1 MHNPERASVLN
12 QKEHRNHVMS
22 GNVMRVAVC
31 VAGIALLFCVTA
43 CKELFADIEEDFS
56 YWASE
61 PAVTGFTIASPVQT
75 SPAGVHCVPSAND
88 VTLTLTVRN
97 PKKISFVM
105 PDSSGAPADIVTFES
120 GIQDASGTNPPVP
133 GTDYTLGQSAHNTL
147 TLTYSKAFLKRY
159 EQSRANIGASIRLYS
174 TDGRKFNQIYKFKL
188 EANTPPPDPAPVLAS
203 DDSHIALFKTLTVE
217 SDGKYY
223 YVLCFK
229 VDGMPGENVP
239 AGVPLHSDLTHVYVS
254 KNGGAETAYPVTLTT
269 GHTDFD
275 ISDTSN
281 TAFIAKTAVAELLP
295 AEAEASPGSNSPLPD
310 NVPSGSWM
318 LYFKTDVPVGGA
330 TAKYRIRLFDGK
342 LYSDYAQ
349 KSTSTRELSVP
360 KVFAH
365 ADMDNTVVSGV
376 YTEKGA
382 TNASG
387 NNDLNGEGTPIGGV
401 SPDGSDETH
410 AIPVYS
416 AYGSAVKLA
425 IKKSGGIDYP
435 AGVTVTGSAEKHSG
449 DTVSGTASFTAGQS
463 AAVTLP
469 SPADGGGEAVYKVV
483 FKATGEGFDDSTTRT
498 LYYKVCREVKAVSST
513 LPMWHILKEAIAHTS
528 AGGTVVVNGK
538 IKATNASDNHDEIE
552 ITKDLTIKKAAGA
565 STAVINANK
574 TVGGKQ
580 GHRIFLVKSGTLTLE
595 NLTLQGGI
603 CPVGASGGG
612 MYVKSGATASLTDCR
627 IIDCK
632 SSLENGGAVY
642 TQGTLSLTRGSI
654 GGTGSQERNKAKY
667 GGGIYVAQNGSCT
680 ITETKILKNYADGGT
695 SSSSEGRGGGIY
707 VERLGTCSLNNVDD
721 MQDNT
726 VKNGS
731 PNKGAGA
738 GIYVA
743 SEGICNIAGSTK
755 IEANGVQPNDVYLA
769 KHASDQFKNAKLTV
783 TAPLTGTHTV
793 AKITPEDYTVGVTAV
808 NAAFGVNLAGCASRF
823 KITAQTIISP
833 PSTVLWKLKYNSNN
847 TLVLKAN
854 VPITVNGANPNA
866 WKTLKEAIEAESVE
880 DGDEFLVQGTITATS
895 ATDNNGA
902 IRVTK
907 KITVKGT
914 GSTPVLDA
922 NKNGINAPLT
932 PHRIFTVESGAELTL
947 DDIQLENGNAG
958 AENGGAILI
967 KEGGAAN
974 IKNTQIYECKATNGG
989 AIYNKGSLSLSLCHI
1004 GDNGKP
1010 NEATDD
1016 GGAIFSQTTA
1026 TAHFTILGT
1035 EIKHNTAGRSGGG
1048 ICIISGKCTISSED
1062 STPTLIDN
1070 NTCSGSTT
1078 IGGGLH
1084 IGAGGDC
1091 TISGDTKISN
1101 NSCANGSGGGVCVS
1115 GTFVMEG
1122 GARVVPP
1129 SVAVA
1134 GKNDVLLMPGKY
1146 ITLKSALSGT
1156 DPVALITPSLY
1167 VSDRKILKG
1176 EGYTLAAS
1184 DANRFAV
1191 TPEIVN
1197 GVTHEW
1203 ELIPDSENFY
1213 KLKMGDAIIPST
1225 GSNRWQKLKTEAEKT
1240 NGPDVI
1246 IIDGE
1251 IKAGAGPG
1259 NSGEIEIGRNLT
1271 IKGKTGATTDKLDAD
1286 NRSRIFKVENGK
1298 TLTLE
1303 KLTLKNG
1310 KDQKGGG
1317 IYAGTGTTVNLD
1329 ILTTIQ
1335 ECEATDGGAIY
1346 NEGGT
1351 LTIKGA
1357 SVIKGNEVANNG
1369 GAFLIKSGSLH
1380 MENNCIVEQNKAK
1393 KGGGIYI
1400 TDSGSAEILYC
1411 HVRQNEAQD
1420 DGGGIFVA
1428 GDASCTLEFVTMQ
1441 GNTVNNGKGSAV
1453 YVAKEYGN
1461 TPTLT
1466 LKGDVHIGD
1475 NNSNSNTICLG
1486 HASSGSTIQTAF
1498 ISAKKSD
1505 LDGTSHINIE
1515 PEDYIKQSNLDL
1527 VKGTNIGWESGLFHL
1542 TNMPTSEGS
1551 WMLTNMVDSIP
1562 NFNRL
1567 ALRRTTAVLSAP
1579 YTGSWKALKEAIQSV
1594 SSGGTL
1600 KLSGTFKATS
1610 GDDSGEIL
1618 SSKTLTIEGNPSAVI
1633 DADNKCRI
1641 FNLQG
1646 YLKLKDV
1653 TLERGDAGTGSGG
1666 AVYVSNIGELK
1677 IEGSTRIVPSASA
1690 AAGKN
1695 DVYLKDGRKI
1705 DIVGA
1710 LTGLRPFV
1718 CITPENYAYTTQVL
1732 DGDITGGTPQY
1743 YKGFKVTQNGPPYW
1757 YVDSDG
1763 KLTHTPPPP

>member
-1 MHNPERASVLN
+1 
-12 QKEHRNHVMS
+12 
-22 GNVMRVAVC
+22 MRVAVC

-61 PAVTGFTIASPVQT
+61 PTITGFRAASPAQT
-75 SPAGVHCVPSAND
+75 SPAGVQCVPSAND

-97 PKKISFVM
+97 PKKFSFVM
-105 PDSSGAPADIVTFES
+105 PGSSGAPTDIVTFGS
-120 GIQDASGTNPPVP
+120 DVHDSLGTNPPLL
-133 GTDYTLGQSAHNTL
+133 GTDYTLEQSALDTL
-147 TLTYSKAFLKRY
+147 KLTYKEAFLKRY
-159 EQSRANIGASIRLYS
+159 EWSSANIGAAIKLYS
-174 TDGRKFNQIYKFKL
+174 TDGRKFNQTYKFNL
-188 EANTPPPDPAPVLAS
+188 ESNTPPPTPAHVEAS
-203 DDSHIALFKTLTVE
+203 DDFHIALFKTATDDSL
-217 SDGKYY
+217 GKRY

-229 VDGMPGENVP
+229 VDGMPGENVIS
-239 AGVPLHSDLTHVYVS
+239 GVPLYGDIKSVCVS
-254 KNGGAETAYPVTLTT
+254 KNDGIETPYTVTLKSD
-269 GHTDFD
+269 HTDFD
-275 ISDTSN
+275 VSQSGGTFISKNDVVPLSSTEAA
-281 TAFIAKTAVAELLP
+281 AFLSSLQ
-295 AEAEASPGSNSPLPD
+295 PD
-310 NVPSGSWM
+310 NVPSASWT
-318 LYFKTDVPVGGA
+318 LYLKTDIEVGGA
-330 TAKYRIRLFDGK
+330 TAKYSIRLFDGK
-342 LYSDYAQ
+342 LYSA
-349 KSTSTRELSVP
+349 LSEQTIGKRPLPTP

-365 ADMDNTVVSGV
+365 TDMDNTVVSGV

-387 NNDLNGEGTPIGGV
+387 NEDLNATNNAAH
-401 SPDGSDETH
+401 SGSETDP
-410 AIPVYS
+410 IPVYS
-416 AYGSAVKLA
+416 AYGDAVKLT
-425 IKKSGGIDYP
+425 IKKSDGTDYP

-449 DTVSGTASFTAGQS
+449 DSVSGTASFTAGQS

-469 SPADGGGEAVYKVV
+469 SPTNGGGEAVYKVV

-528 AGGTVVVNGK
+528 AGGTVVVNGE
-538 IKATNASDNHDEIE
+538 IKATNASDNHAEIE

-574 TVGGKQ
+574 TVGGKS

-612 MYVKSGATASLTDCR
+612 MYIKPGAGASLTDCR
-627 IIDCK
+627 ITDCK

-654 GGTGSQERNKAKY
+654 GGTGHQEGNEARY
-667 GGGIYVAQNGSCT
+667 GGGIYVAYNGSCT
-680 ITETKILKNYADGGT
+680 ITETKILKNYANGGT

-721 MQDNT
+721 MQGNSL
-726 VKNGS
+726 KPSS
-731 PNKGAGA
+731 PGKGA

-755 IEANGVQPNDVYLA
+755 IEANGVQANDVYLA
-769 KHASDQFKNAKLTV
+769 KYASDQSKNAKITV
-783 TAPLTGTHTV
+783 TGTLLGTHTV
-793 AKITPEDYTVGVTAV
+793 AKITPEDYTAGVTAV
-808 NAAFGVNLAGCASRF
+808 NAASGVNLAGCASRF
-823 KITAQTIISP
+823 KITDQTIISP
-833 PSTVLWKLKYNSNN
+833 PSTVPWKLIYNSNN
-847 TLVLKAN
+847 TLVLKSAA
-854 VPITVNGANPNA
+854 PTVIPSGGNA

-895 ATDNNGA
+895 ATDNYGA
-902 IRVTK
+902 ITVRK
-907 KITVKGT
+907 KITVKGDGT
-914 GSTPVLDA
+914 SPTLNA
-922 NKNGINAPLT
+922 NKNGINAPPT
-932 PHRIFTVESGAELTL
+932 PHRIFIVENGAELTL
-947 DDIQLENGNAG
+947 EDITLTGGMATGAG
-958 AENGGAILI
+958 DGENGGAILI

-1048 ICIISGKCTISSED
+1048 ICIISGKCTISSEG

-1156 DPVALITPSLY
+1156 DPVALITPSRY
-1167 VSDRKILKG
+1167 ESDRKILKG
-1176 EGYTLAAS
+1176 EGYTLTAS

-1203 ELIPDSENFY
+1203 ELIPDSENFC
-1213 KLKMGDAIIPST
+1213 KLKMGDAIIPGA
-1225 GSNRWQKLKTEAEKT
+1225 GSDRWQKLKTEAEKT

-1246 IIDGE
+1246 IVDGE
-1251 IKAGAGPG
+1251 IKAGAGIG
-1259 NSGEIEIGRNLT
+1259 NSGEIKIGRNLT
-1271 IKGKTGATTDKLDAD
+1271 IKGKTGEATDKLDAD

-1310 KDQKGGG
+1310 KVTGYGGG

-1346 NEGGT
+1346 NDGGT

-1357 SVIKGNEVANNG
+1357 SVIKGNEVTNNG
-1369 GAFLIKSGSLH
+1369 GAFLIKSGSLY

-1400 TDSGSAEILYC
+1400 TDSGSATIRYC
-1411 HVRQNEAQD
+1411 RASQNEAQD
-1420 DGGGIFVA
+1420 DGGGIYVA
-1428 GDASCTLEFVTMQ
+1428 GNASCTLDGVTMQ
-1441 GNTVNNGKGSAV
+1441 DNTVNNGKGSAV
-1453 YVAKEYGN
+1453 YVAKENGK
-1461 TPTLT
+1461 TPTIT
-1466 LKGDVHIGD
+1466 LKGNVQIGD
-1475 NNSNSNTICLG
+1475 STPNSNTICLG
-1486 HASSGSTIQTAF
+1486 YALSGSTIQTAF
-1498 ISAKKSD
+1498 VSAKSAE
-1505 LDGTSHINIE
+1505 LSGSPHINIE
-1515 PEDYIKQSNLDL
+1515 PEDYIKQNKKDL
-1527 VKGTNIGWESGLFHL
+1527 IKGEGIGWKYNLFHL
-1542 TNMPTSEGS
+1542 TNIPTSEGS
-1551 WMLTNMVDSIP
+1551 WTLTNSP
-1562 NFNRL
+1562 GGSFNSDIV
-1567 ALRRTTAVLSAP
+1567 ALERTSANLTASGP
-1579 YTGSWKALKEAIQSV
+1579 GSWNALKEAIESLPFN
-1594 SSGGTL
+1594 GGTL
-1600 KLSGTFKATS
+1600 ILNGRFKATS
-1610 GDDSGEIL
+1610 GDDNIIINRV
-1618 SSKTLTIEGNPSAVI
+1618 LTIDGKNSAVI
-1633 DADNKCRI
+1633 DADDKCRI
-1641 FNLQG
+1641 FKMIGGSLI
-1646 YLKLKDV
+1646 LKDI
-1653 TLERGDAGTGSGG
+1653 TLENGSATGSGEEAYG
-1666 AVYVSNIGELK
+1666 GGVYVKNGQFTMQ
-1677 IEGSTRIVPSASA
+1677 GSTRIVPPAPPLI
-1690 AAGKN
+1690 AGKN
-1695 DVYLKDGRKI
+1695 DVYLKNGRMI
-1705 DIVGA
+1705 NIVDA
-1710 LTGLRPFV
+1710 LTGAKPV
-1718 CITPENYAYTTQVL
+1718 ACITPEDYTSGTQVL
-1732 DGDITGGTPQY
+1732 NGDIIEGTPQKN
-1743 YKGFKVTQNGPPYW
+1743 YKKFKVTPVSAPYL
-1757 YVDSDG
+1757 YVGSDG
-1763 KLTHTPPPP
+1763 KLTYTP